1 MKNTYSYEEVY
12 KEYYP
17 KVMGYMHS
25 KISSSYD
32 AEDLAS
38 TVFIKIFEKFETFDQ
53 SKASISTWIYTV
65 TRNTV
70 IDYFRVRKV
79 HEEIGEEDIVE
90 DDTYQGILDAE
101 SLEELADALEKLP
114 ERERDIIILHYYS
127 GMQLKEIAPKL
138 NMSYSN
144 CKLVHN
150 KALMRL
156 RQYMTFD

>member
-1 MKNTYSYEEVY
+1 MKNTQTYEEVY
-12 KEYYP
+12 RVYYP

-25 KISSSYD
+25 KISSSYE

-90 DDTYQGILDAE
+90 DDTYQGILRHGA
-101 SLEELADALEKLP
+101 
-114 ERERDIIILHYYS
+114 
-127 GMQLKEIAPKL
+127 
-138 NMSYSN
+138 
-144 CKLVHN
+144 
-150 KALMRL
+150 
-156 RQYMTFD
+156 MTAQKKNASCFC

>member
-1 MKNTYSYEEVY
+1 MKNTQTYEEVY
-12 KEYYP
+12 RVYYP

-25 KISSSYD
+25 KISSSYE

-101 SLEELADALEKLP
+101 SLDELA
-114 ERERDIIILHYYS
+114 IIILHYYS
-127 GMQLKEIAPKL
+127 GMQLKEIAPKM